1 MSLRV
6 VISKCCIG
14 TLMLFTLLRSTRC
27 HLPPMAMFTHK
38 AKQNAVFST
47 FNAHRWT
54 DEAGTII
61 IPIFMGE
68 ETEACIV
75 YLGPGFS
82 RMAPPSL

>member
-1 MSLRV
+1 
-6 VISKCCIG
+6 
-14 TLMLFTLLRSTRC
+14 
-27 HLPPMAMFTHK
+27 MAAFTHK
-38 AKQNAVFST
+38 AKQNAEFST

-54 DEAGTII
+54 EEAGTII

-82 RMAPPSL
+82 